1 MKYDVFIS
9 YSRNDFDEV
18 SAFVKMLRERI
29 PKLSLW
35 FDILGVESGAE
46 EFDEKIIKAIDDS
59 SYVLFALSDNSI
71 KSKWT
76 KDEVLYAK
84 NTGKNV
90 IPVLLKDAEL
100 KGWFLFKFG
109 RTDCIDSTSFI
120 QVEKLTSDLSKWTLE
135 ARSERERKEREEQ
148 LRLAA
153 EEESRLERERKERE
167 EQLRLATEEKSRLER
182 ERKEREEQL
191 RLATEEKSRLERER
205 KEREEQ
211 LRLATEEKS
220 RLERERKERD
230 EQLRLAAEEKSRLE
244 RERKEREGQL
254 RLATEEKSR
263 LERELRKIE
272 RRYNLDK
279 KRRGNVDEPADVG
292 SSVIDVAGCDV
303 ERTDGELLDS
313 SSINKK
319 NTIKKY
325 LYAVAVVLIL
335 VLVFF
340 GRMYSV
346 DDSIVDEYREDSLLA
361 QEYFDNKENMTSADI
376 KMEAELD
383 ASKMH
388 KLSGETIS
396 NMVDL
401 GLSVKWAICNIG
413 AIAPEDNG
421 YFYAWGEVS
430 TRSDYCVKSKISKG
444 KKRYDISGYPKYDV
458 ASNLLGGYWR
468 IPTMKEW
475 QELIESCKWEWT
487 VNNGVVGYRVTS
499 NKNGNSIFLPSTG
512 FRSRTSHYYEGSRGY
527 YWSSTPHEEDTY
539 AAYGI
544 KISDGVNSIDA
555 FRCYYGLSV
564 RPVCD

>member
-1 MKYDVFIS
+1 
-9 YSRNDFDEV
+9 SRF
-18 SAFVKMLRERI
+18 
-29 PKLSLW
+29 
-35 FDILGVESGAE
+35 
-46 EFDEKIIKAIDDS
+46 
-59 SYVLFALSDNSI
+59 
-71 KSKWT
+71 
-76 KDEVLYAK
+76 
-84 NTGKNV
+84 
-90 IPVLLKDAEL
+90 
-100 KGWFLFKFG
+100 
-109 RTDCIDSTSFI
+109 
-120 QVEKLTSDLSKWTLE
+120 
-135 ARSERERKEREEQ
+135 
-148 LRLAA
+148 
-153 EEESRLERERKERE
+153 ERERKERE
-167 EQLRLATEEKSRLER
+167 EQLRLATEEKSRFER

-191 RLATEEKSRLERER
+191 RLAAEEKSRLERERKERDEQLRLAAEEKSRLERER